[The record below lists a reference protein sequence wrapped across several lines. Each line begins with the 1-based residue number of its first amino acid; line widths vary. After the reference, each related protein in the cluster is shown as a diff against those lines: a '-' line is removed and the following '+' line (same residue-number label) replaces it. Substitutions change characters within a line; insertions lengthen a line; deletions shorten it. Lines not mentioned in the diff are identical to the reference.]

1 MQEEKT
7 DKQPKSRFTSRPKL
21 GTLFDPSD
29 RWVLISVVVDYTGYT
44 DDAVRAKIRTGAWP
58 YRTFWRK
65 APDDRI
71 VFNLTRI
78 QEWMSSNV
86 S

>member
-7 DKQPKSRFTSRPKL
+7 ENKKQRFTSRPKL
-21 GTLFDPSD
+21 GTLFDPCD
-29 RWVLISVVVDYTGYT
+29 RWVLISVVVDFTGYT

-71 VFNLTRI
+71 VFNLSQI
-78 QEWMSSNV
+78 QRWMSCNV

>member
-1 MQEEKT
+1 MQESTK
-7 DKQPKSRFTSRPKL
+7 KKPSSSRPEL
-21 GTLFDPSD
+21 GRLFGPVD
-29 RWVLISVVVDYTGYT
+29 RWVLISVVVQYTGYT
-44 DDAVRAKIRTGAWP
+44 DDAVRAKIRRGDWP
-58 YRTFWRK
+58 YRSFWRK

-78 QEWMSSNV
+78 QEWMSCDV

>member
-7 DKQPKSRFTSRPKL
+7 KPKFTSRPKL
-21 GTLFDPSD
+21 GTLFDPTD
-29 RWVLISVVVDYTGYT
+29 RWVLICVVVEYTGYT
-44 DDAVRAKIRTGAWP
+44 DDAVRAKIRTGVWP

-71 VFNLTRI
+71 VFNLSQI
-78 QEWMSSNV
+78 QRWMSCLV

>member
-1 MQEEKT
+1 MQEKPT
-7 DKQPKSRFTSRPKL
+7 KPQFTSRPEP
-21 GTLFDPSD
+21 GRLFDPTD
-29 RWVLISVVVDYTGYT
+29 RWVLICVVVEYTGYT

-58 YRTFWRK
+58 HRTFWRK

>member
-1 MQEEKT
+1 MQEEK
-7 DKQPKSRFTSRPKL
+7 KPKFTSRPEV
-21 GTLFDPSD
+21 GRLFDPTD
-29 RWVLISVVVDYTGYT
+29 RWVLISVVVEYTGYT
-44 DDAVRAKIRTGAWP
+44 DDAVRAKIKRGDWP